1 MRERHQST
9 LRTKSGYLQDCTCLG
24 ICDFLADKSKF
35 DLRMS
40 ESLAYPEKKSTIT
53 NILKTYTSSCRM

>member
-9 LRTKSGYLQDCTCLG
+9 LRTKSGYLQYCNCLG

-40 ESLAYPEKKSTIT
+40 ESLAYPEEKSTIT
-53 NILKTYTSSCRM
+53 NILRIYTSSCRR